1 VGATISELPFARLR
15 VNLSITTG
23 DRFVRLA
30 LLLCSALTLTNNL
43 FSADDASDWK
53 PGLIGEYFAIGT
65 ELMDFPSIAAEK
77 KPNITKV
84 DRVINIPHAD
94 QSFNDTSLTDQ
105 FYIRWTGAI
114 KIEKDG
120 KYTFFTESD
129 DGSRLF
135 IDGKPVVENGGNHG
149 MIEKS
154 GEVELKA
161 GTHDIKM
168 EFFEDGG
175 GAGCVLKW
183 QPPASEKAVIPAN
196 VLFHKK
202 GADQ

>member
-1 VGATISELPFARLR
+1 M
-15 VNLSITTG
+15 
-23 DRFVRLA
+23 RLA
-30 LLLCSALTLTNNL
+30 LLLCTALALPNL
-43 FSADDASDWK
+43 FSAEDPASDWK

-65 ELMDFPSIAAEK
+65 ELMDFPNIAAEK

-94 QSFNDTSLTDQ
+94 QGFNDTSLTDQ

-129 DGSRLF
+129 DGSRLA
-135 IDGKPVVENGGNHG
+135 IDGKPVVENGGQHG

-154 GEVELKA
+154 GDVELKA
-161 GTHDIKM
+161 GYHELKM

-175 GAGCVLKW
+175 GAGCILKW
-183 QPPASEKAVIPAN
+183 QPAGSEKSVLPAS

-202 GADQ
+202 GLDK

>member
-1 VGATISELPFARLR
+1 MRPTFLLSAVLISTF
-15 VNLSITTG
+15 
-23 DRFVRLA
+23 
-30 LLLCSALTLTNNL
+30 L
-43 FSADDASDWK
+43 FSAEDEYR
-53 PGLIGEYFAIGT
+53 PGLIGEYFAIGA
-65 ELMDFPSIAAEK
+65 ELMDFPNIAAEK
-77 KPNITKV
+77 KANVIKV
-84 DRVINIPHAD
+84 DPIVNIPHAD
-94 QSFNDTSLTDQ
+94 QGFNGTDLTDQ

-120 KYTFFTESD
+120 KYTFITESD

-135 IDGKPVVENGGNHG
+135 IDGKAIVENGGQHG

-161 GTHDIKM
+161 GFHELKL

-175 GAGCVLKW
+175 GAGCILKW
-183 QPPASEKAVIPAN
+183 QPAGAEKAVIPAT

-202 GADQ
+202 GSDR